1 MGGDLQVESIR
12 GEGTTFKLTLMLP
25 SYSGDAYQP
34 AEPAVITGYP
44 GKRHTLL
51 VVDDDESHRQLMMD
65 LLTPIGFT
73 LLTAENGHV
82 ALH

>member
-1 MGGDLQVESIR
+1 MAKAA
-12 GEGTTFKLTLMLP
+12 TFKLTLMLP

-51 VVDDDESHRQLMMD
+51 VVDDDESHRR
-65 LLTPIGFT
+65 
-73 LLTAENGHV
+73 V
-82 ALH
+82 